1 MYLRVIWFPQ
11 FIFPNFRL
19 KINLERKLQ
28 LQRKNNKVANPLP
41 HSLNSKPLIKGA
53 GGGDM
58 CAVFRKELLFISFS
72 SNPQN
77 ETGLIPQ
84 MRKPR
89 ILEVKRLP

>member
-41 HSLNSKPLIKGA
+41 HSLNSKPLIKG
-53 GGGDM
+53 GGEY
-58 CAVFRKELLFISFS
+58 VFSIYERVVIHFIFKA
-72 SNPQN
+72 
-77 ETGLIPQ
+77 THK
-84 MRKPR
+84 M
-89 ILEVKRLP
+89 KRA

>member
-41 HSLNSKPLIKGA
+41 HSLNSKPLIKGR
-53 GGGDM
+53 GNM
-58 CAVFRKELLFISFS
+58 CSVFTKELLFTSFS
-72 SNPQN
+72 KQP
-77 ETGLIPQ
+77 T
-84 MRKPR
+84 K
-89 ILEVKRLP
+89 